1 MIAIDI
7 VAIWCNCEI
16 CYPLSFDTSKLPRQ
30 KNMVLNCVAK
40 FRWPPLLSDF
50 HKQFWIMR
58 SRKKNSCQERIK
70 GKYHENETRM

>member
-7 VAIWCNCEI
+7 IAIWCNCEI
-16 CYPLSFDTSKLPRQ
+16 SYILSFDTRKLPRQ
-30 KNMVLNCVAK
+30 KNMVYCVAK

-58 SRKKNSCQERIK
+58 SRKKTAVKRE
-70 GKYHENETRM
+70 